1 MKVINVFVFSAVLAK
16 FQSPRADIIF
26 SDKVCFF
33 TRDGVRHLCLRLGNL
48 RCHTLYNP
56 SLRLFVLKEKVSEA
70 SLARTRGNSSPDHL
84 LPSSSPLKQETSE
97 GESFIQIKELDVEEP
112 GTVSGFYNIT
122 HKIDEESPLFEL
134 RESQMRS
141 RDQILALQVIF
152 TALDP
157 VYQAEVCAKH
167 IYETSQL
174 AFGKR
179 CGRKE
184 RETRGKKGQLRAGKG
199 KRN

>member
-1 MKVINVFVFSAVLAK
+1 MRQF
-16 FQSPRADIIF
+16 FQRHVAILPLTTISP
-26 SDKVCFF
+26 
-33 TRDGVRHLCLRLGNL
+33 H
-48 RCHTLYNP
+48 H
-56 SLRLFVLKEKVSEA
+56 
-70 SLARTRGNSSPDHL
+70 
-84 LPSSSPLKQETSE
+84 LPSKQETSE
-97 GESFIQIKELDVEEP
+97 GESFIQIKELEVEEP

-122 HKIDEESPLFEL
+122 HKIDEESILFEL

-184 RETRGKKGQLRAGKG
+184 KKRAGEWRAQG
-199 KRN
+199 FPRNSTR